1 MKRHQ
6 RGAAL
11 LAMFA
16 LLVALTA
23 VAAVTLLRQSARAA
37 GTQFSEQRSLA
48 VARDALRGHAYA
60 AHCANPALPLDAL
73 LPCPDAAGQEG
84 SAAASCAGTTRGGLP
99 WRTLQL
105 PPLRDAS
112 GTCLW
117 IERSGASVR
126 IVAPG
131 GARAG
136 QSRAAIA
143 GRDVCG
149 GNLVAANYLDAGD
162 VAVTL
167 TLTAPELAGICP

>member
-1 MKRHQ
+1 MKRRE

-11 LAMFA
+11 LAMFG
-16 LLVALTA
+16 LLAALTA
-23 VAAVTLLRQSARAA
+23 VAAVTLLRQSARAE
-37 GTQFSEQRSLA
+37 GTQVSEQRALTL
-48 VARDALRGHAYA
+48 ARDALRGHAYA
-60 AHCANPALPLDAL
+60 AHCANPALPITAL

-84 SAAASCAGTTRGGLP
+84 NATASCPGTTRGGLP

-105 PPLRDAS
+105 PPLRDSS

-117 IERSGASVR
+117 IERNGASLR

-149 GNLVAANYLDAGD
+149 GNLVAANYLDATD

>member
-1 MKRHQ
+1 MKRRE

-16 LLVALTA
+16 LLAAMTA
-23 VAAVTLLRQSARAA
+23 VAAVTLLREAARAD
-37 GTQFSEQRSLA
+37 GVRMSERQALA
-48 VARDALRGHAYA
+48 LARDALRGHAYA
-60 AHCANPALPLDAL
+60 AHCANTALPVTSL

-117 IERSGASVR
+117 IERSGATVR
-126 IVAPG
+126 VVAPG

-143 GRDVCG
+143 GRSVCG
-149 GNLVAANYLDAGD
+149 GNLVAANYLDATD
-162 VAVTL
+162 PAVTL
-167 TLTAPELAGICP
+167 TLTPAELSGLCP